1 MRQSP
6 RFPTA
11 RFPTAVLSLALLAAG
26 CGSDTA
32 GPTDSLTPTSTPP
45 PATIDDPSIVPVA
58 DRQAPNGD
66 PNIAGD
72 SITQL
77 GTELFAAVRSETPD
91 VNVTVSQASLV
102 VALAMLE
109 PGTTGDAQ
117 TQLRELLGITD
128 AQDFHAAM
136 NALEQDL
143 EARVADAYGEGG
155 ESGEVTMRIAN
166 AAYLQEGYP
175 FEAAYLDAIGSNYG
189 PVLTEVDFG
198 PDPDAIAHQI
208 NDWVAENTNDK
219 ITDLI
224 ADGVIKPESVLAL
237 VNALYLKASWQTT
250 FEESA
255 TTDAPFTLVD
265 GTAVTVPLMNGWGSS
280 SAQGDGW
287 VGATKVYV
295 GGLSAQFILPD
306 DGRFEGVAADL
317 DAVFAT
323 YDEQRLPG
331 GPFALPRFEAR
342 YTAEVSAA
350 LQSLG
355 LTAPYAE
362 GNLLGVANDPNLKVD
377 NVIQETFVAMDEE
390 GTEAA
395 AATVVLAGTTSAPID
410 EPVPVILDRPFFYR
424 IVDDRS
430 GTTLFIGQILNP
442 S

>member
-1 MRQSP
+1 MRP
-6 RFPTA
+6 FLRFPTA
-11 RFPTAVLSLALLAAG
+11 ALTLALLAAG
-26 CGSDTA
+26 CGSDAA
-32 GPTDSLTPTSTPP
+32 GPNDSLTPTSTPASADQ
-45 PATIDDPSIVPVA
+45 PAIVSIA
-58 DRQAPNGD
+58 DRLAPNGD
-66 PNIAGD
+66 PAIAGA
-72 SITQL
+72 SMTKV
-77 GTELFAAVRSETPD
+77 GAAVFAAIRAETPD
-91 VNVTVSQASLV
+91 ANVTVSPASLV

-109 PGTTGDAQ
+109 PGATGEAQ

-128 AQDFHAAM
+128 AEAFHSAM

-143 EARVADAYGEGG
+143 EARVADSYGE
-155 ESGEVTMRIAN
+155 ESEPGEVAMRIAN
-166 AAYLQEGYP
+166 AAYLQKGYP
-175 FEAAYLDAIGSNYG
+175 FEPAYLDIVGANYG

-224 ADGVIKPESVLAL
+224 ADGVIKQETVLAL

-250 FEESA
+250 FRETS
-255 TTDAPFTLVD
+255 TTDAPFTLLD
-265 GTAVTVPLMNGWGSS
+265 GTEVTVPLMNGGASR
-280 SAQGDGW
+280 SASGDGW
-287 VGATKVYV
+287 VGATKSYV

-306 DGRFEGVAADL
+306 EGRFEDVASDL
-317 DAVFAT
+317 DAVFAA
-323 YDEQRLPG
+323 YDEQRFPG
-331 GPFALPRFEAR
+331 GPFALPRFETR

-355 LTAPYAE
+355 LTAPYVE

-410 EPVPVILDRPFFYR
+410 EPVPVILDRPFLYR

-430 GTTLFIGQILNP
+430 GATLFIGQIVNP